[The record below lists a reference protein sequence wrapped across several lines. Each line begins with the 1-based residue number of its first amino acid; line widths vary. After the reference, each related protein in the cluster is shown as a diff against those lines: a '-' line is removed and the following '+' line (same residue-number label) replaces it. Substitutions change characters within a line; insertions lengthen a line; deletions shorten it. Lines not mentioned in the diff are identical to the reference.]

1 MATAE
6 GKDSV
11 PHWFHDFAIAN
22 EKAHS
27 DLAQAIAGVKGDLHR
42 EISGVKGELGIIKTL
57 MFAGIG
63 ALFLGAVSGFVAF
76 LKYALGF

>member
-1 MATAE
+1 METAE
-6 GKDSV
+6 GKNNV
-11 PHWFHDFAIAN
+11 PQWFHEFAIAN

-27 DLAQAIAGVKGDLHR
+27 DLAQAIVGVKG
-42 EISGVKGELGIIKTL
+42 EIAGVKGELGIIKTL

-63 ALFLGAVSGFVAF
+63 ALFLGAASGFIAF